1 MKSVVLRSVVIALL
15 LSAPQ
20 AYAILGP
27 TSQLQ
32 DIKALQQHGGQL
44 LSAGLPSA
52 PQFTQLKQAGVDVVI
67 NLMPD
72 SNEGAHQD
80 EAQLVTQA
88 GMEYVY
94 IPVDWQNPTLAD
106 VDNFFKAMDQHTG
119 KDVLVH
125 CMLNYRAS
133 AFTYLYQLKQGEKPD
148 MAVTMAPWGDELA
161 TYPKWQAL
169 LAQARATYG
178 F

>member
-1 MKSVVLRSVVIALL
+1 MKSVALLSVVIALL

-20 AYAILGP
+20 AYATLDP
-27 TSQLQ
+27 ASQLQ

-44 LSAGLPSA
+44 LSAGLPRAS
-52 PQFTQLKQAGVDVVI
+52 QFTQLKQAGVDVVI

-72 SNEGAHQD
+72 SSEGAHQN

-94 IPVDWQNPTLAD
+94 ISVDWENPTLAD
-106 VDNFFKAMDQHTG
+106 VDTFFKAMDLHTG

-125 CMLNYRAS
+125 CLLNYRAS
-133 AFTYLYQLKQGEKPD
+133 AFTYLYLLKQGENPD
-148 MAVTMAPWGDELA
+148 IAVTMAPWGDELA

-169 LAQARATYG
+169 LAQVRAAYG